1 MISRSLTPRYH
12 WYRGA
17 WLRGI
22 IESQSQTPRSHCYRG
37 VRKFFFIY
45 LTPRYQWY
53 RGVKRY
59 PDSAVSM
66 IPRSQV
72 KVSMKCFS
80 TEVYEKTELIFLQG
94 CAPRSFTFWTHHSAS
109 ALQLRLLFCCSG
121 SSALLL
127 RLLPATPASAL
138 LLRFLLCCSGFC
150 SAAPA
155 SALLLRLLLCCS
167 SFCSAAC
174 FCTAALASAFLLR
187 LLHCCSCF
195 CTAA

>member
-1 MISRSLTPRYH
+1 MASAELFIFQITFDSAVSLSPRSLTLRYHWVRGVWLWGIIESAESNSAVSMSPWSQTPRYH
-12 WYRGA
+12 WVPGV

-22 IESQSQTPRSHCYRG
+22 IVTAES
-37 VRKFFFIY
+37 KNFLLLF
-45 LTPRYQWY
+45 
-53 RGVKRY
+53 
-59 PDSAVSM
+59 DSAVSM

-138 LLRFLLCCSGFC
+138 LLRFLLCYSGFC
-150 SAAPA
+150 TCREIGTPT
-155 SALLLRLLLCCS
+155 
-167 SFCSAAC
+167 F
-174 FCTAALASAFLLR
+174 
-187 LLHCCSCF
+187 
-195 CTAA
+195 